1 MSLFPGALIRRQRIR
16 QNWSQEGLCS
26 GICAVSYLSKI
37 EQGKVQ
43 AGEDILLPLLERL
56 GVRYETDPDFLARAG
71 ALIDR
76 LYEDVYDGLSLV
88 DSAPVEGRLAELKE
102 EREQLLASPYML
114 DVLLLEGLLLW
125 RTPDAALGE
134 FVSCMTG
141 RQYELHLLL
150 SLLGGNDRAG
160 EELLRLNPCGFFTCQ
175 VGVRRYWEGR
185 NMESAELLGRAYLLA
200 AQEGRAHLMLIAK
213 VYLGNCCCDTG
224 WLELMEE
231 HYRAARKLG
240 QALGDQGALLSDIDY
255 NEATSYL
262 EWGMAEK
269 GLAMLEGLE
278 RDDALYFHKLAI
290 ALEKTGRREEALEAT
305 YDELENDLL
314 LQRRALDGG
323 YAGPGGVPAAAPR
336 LPPGRDLRPHGGG
349 SLCPHPPGADHGQR
363 PVPPAL
369 HAGGPG
375 GGASLPGRLPPAGGV
390 FRAGAENWTLR
401 PN

>member
-1 MSLFPGALIRRQRIR
+1 MLFR
-16 QNWSQEGLCS
+16 S
-26 GICAVSYLSKI
+26 
-37 EQGKVQ
+37 
-43 AGEDILLPLLERL
+43 
-56 GVRYETDPDFLARAG
+56 
-71 ALIDR
+71 
-76 LYEDVYDGLSLV
+76 
-88 DSAPVEGRLAELKE
+88 
-102 EREQLLASPYML
+102 
-114 DVLLLEGLLLW
+114 EGLLLW

-290 ALEKTGRREEALEAT
+290 AHIPAGAACRKYGQVIGVASRNIEK
-305 YDELENDLL
+305 
-314 LQRRALDGG
+314 GG
-323 YAGPGGVPAAAPR
+323 YVHVHNCESARSRG
-336 LPPGRDLRPHGGG
+336 DQ
-349 SLCPHPPGADHGQR
+349 S
-363 PVPPAL
+363 
-369 HAGGPG
+369 
-375 GGASLPGRLPPAGGV
+375 
-390 FRAGAENWTLR
+390 
-401 PN
+401 

>member
-1 MSLFPGALIRRQRIR
+1 MSLFPGALIRRQRMR

-56 GVRYETDPDFLARAG
+56 GIRYETDPDFLARAG

-76 LYEDVYDGLSLV
+76 LYEDVYDGLSLL

-102 EREQLLASPYML
+102 ERERLLASPYML

-134 FVSCMTG
+134 FVPCMTG

-290 ALEKTGRREEALEAT
+290 ALEKAGRREEALEAVA
-305 YDELENDLL
+305 
-314 LQRRALDGG
+314 RGR
-323 YAGPGGVPAAAPR
+323 AAPCCSSAAPLMEDMLGLVEYR
-336 LPPGRDLRPHGGG
+336 LLHPGYLRDGIYAPMAADLFARIRREQTMG
-349 SLCPHPPGADHGQR
+349 SARFH
-363 PVPPAL
+363 
-369 HAGGPG
+369 
-375 GGASLPGRLPPAGGV
+375 LPYMLEVLEAERRYRDAYRLLAEFSEQGRKIGL
-390 FRAGAENWTLR
+390 
-401 PN
+401 